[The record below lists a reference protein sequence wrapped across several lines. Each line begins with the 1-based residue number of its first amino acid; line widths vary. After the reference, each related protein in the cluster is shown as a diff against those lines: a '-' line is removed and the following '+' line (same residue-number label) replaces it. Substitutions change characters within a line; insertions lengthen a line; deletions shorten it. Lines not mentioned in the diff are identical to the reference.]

1 MRLRIKKSELGN
13 FKSSLKVALPFFML
27 MIIQGCDLFGGDDE
41 DVQLPTELVEFEAVI
56 EVDEKW
62 DVSVGKGHEGMV
74 LGLKPTTDGEQIYA
88 ASFDGNVI
96 AFDTNSCRF

>member
-1 MRLRIKKSELGN
+1 
-13 FKSSLKVALPFFML
+13 ML
-27 MIIQGCDLFGGDDE
+27 MILQGCALFGGDDE

-62 DVSVGKGHEGMV
+62 DVSVGKGHEGLV

-96 AFDTNSCRF
+96 AFDTNRGRKSLEK